1 MRGANNHACE
11 LGEIDMNM
19 QRVAALALLATA
31 CAFAVSAEPL
41 PANIAAAEKDAA
53 RAEQAKADAV
63 RHGPEILAF
72 AGVQPGAKV
81 VDLIP
86 GGGYWTGL
94 LSASVGSNGHVYAV
108 WPAEYV
114 KVDGDEVKPYRDLA
128 AKYANVS
135 ILEQPAAGF
144 TAPDKVDLV
153 FTAQNYHDY
162 PDKFMGPTDPAVLNK
177 AVFAALKP
185 GGTYLIV
192 DHVAQAGSGLRD
204 TDTLHRIDPATVKS
218 QVTAAGFEFVGES
231 KLLVNPAD
239 DHSKKVFDKSIQG
252 HTDQFIY
259 KFRKPG

>member
-1 MRGANNHACE
+1 
-11 LGEIDMNM
+11 MNG
-19 QRVAALALLATA
+19 RKFAVFAALAAS
-31 CAFAVSAEPL
+31 CAIAASAEPL
-41 PANIAAAEKDAA
+41 PANIAAAAKDPA
-53 RAEQAKADAV
+53 RAEQAKVDAT

-94 LSASVGSNGHVYAV
+94 FSASVGSGGHVYAV

-114 KVDGDEVKPYRDLA
+114 KVDGDEVKPYREVA

-135 ILEQPAAGF
+135 ILEQPAAQL
-144 TAPDKVDLV
+144 TTPEKVDLV

-162 PDKFMGPTDPAVLNK
+162 PDKFMGPTDTAVLNK

-192 DHVAQAGSGLRD
+192 DHVAQAGSSLRD

-218 QVTAAGFEFVGES
+218 QVTAAGFQFVGES
-231 KLLVNPAD
+231 PLLANPAD
-239 DHSKKVFDKSIQG
+239 DHTKKVFDPSVQG